1 MDFGYMV
8 YQKTGKGCH
17 EIEHRTGLI
26 NSKLRR
32 LLIMIDGRKT
42 MDELCSPML
51 PEIDVQIGI
60 RELEKLHLIEQHTPT
75 LADMVATGAQP
86 GHR

>member
-1 MDFGYMV
+1 MDFGYLV
-8 YQKTGKGCH
+8 YQKSGKGFH

-26 NSKLRR
+26 NTKLRR

-42 MDELCSPML
+42 LDELSAMM
-51 PEIDVQIGI
+51 PEAELREAIK
-60 RELEKLHLIEQHTPT
+60 ELEHLRLIEQHSTT
-75 LADMVATGAQP
+75 LADMVALGAQP